1 VLVLGRGLAGRR
13 EVAFEVD
20 PTRRNRG
27 LGRSLVAAGF
37 QPVGA
42 EVLFHRGGAGP
53 G

>member
-37 QPVGA
+37 HPVGA